1 MSGPQLRRLFTPAQ
15 LLVAGYAIVTLLGAM
30 FFMLSFATTD
40 GQGLS
45 FVDALFMSASAVCVT
60 GLAVVSP
67 SADLTVFGQTVLML
81 LIQVGG
87 IGFMTIASM
96 MAILLGRR
104 ISIRDRLL
112 LKEAL
117 NQHSL
122 DGIVRLVMAITIAT
136 LAIEVLGGLILA
148 VEFMPY
154 MPGGT
159 ALYFGFFHAVSAFNN
174 AGFDLFGDSLV
185 RFQENGIVQLTIAGL
200 FMLGGLGYIVLL
212 NVIQTRGQFSKMSLH
227 TKLVLVVS
235 AILLVSAT
243 VIIWLLEYQHFAAQG
258 MTWPTQV
265 LNSFFQ
271 GATVRTAGFN
281 SVDLTVLA
289 DGTIYLMMLLMFI
302 GASSVST
309 GGGIKTTTA
318 AVAAMLV
325 YHVIRGRNEIV
336 VFGRTI
342 STDFVIKSFVLI
354 MLSVTVVMISTFVL
368 LLTESAGFLVVL
380 FESVS
385 AFATVGLSLG
395 LTPELSTAGKV
406 MIIVT
411 MFAGR
416 VGPLTLF
423 FAMSKQ
429 IQQRGYRHPEDKII
443 IG

>member
-1 MSGPQLRRLFTPAQ
+1 
-15 LLVAGYAIVTLLGAM
+15 
-30 FFMLSFATTD
+30 
-40 GQGLS
+40 
-45 FVDALFMSASAVCVT
+45 
-60 GLAVVSP
+60 
-67 SADLTVFGQTVLML
+67 
-81 LIQVGG
+81 
-87 IGFMTIASM
+87 
-96 MAILLGRR
+96 
-104 ISIRDRLL
+104 
-112 LKEAL
+112 
-117 NQHSL
+117 
-122 DGIVRLVMAITIAT
+122 
-136 LAIEVLGGLILA
+136 
-148 VEFMPY
+148 
-154 MPGGT
+154 
-159 ALYFGFFHAVSAFNN
+159 
-174 AGFDLFGDSLV
+174 
-185 RFQENGIVQLTIAGL
+185 
-200 FMLGGLGYIVLL
+200 
-212 NVIQTRGQFSKMSLH
+212 MSLH